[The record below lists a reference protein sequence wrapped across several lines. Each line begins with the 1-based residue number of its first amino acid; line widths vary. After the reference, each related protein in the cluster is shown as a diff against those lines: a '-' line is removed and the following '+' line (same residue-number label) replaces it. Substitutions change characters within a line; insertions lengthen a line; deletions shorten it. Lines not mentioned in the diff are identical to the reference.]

1 MKLTHV
7 FFTTILIC
15 IIVAVFGRWF
25 LNQEIIGGDWSYY
38 YHEMLK
44 EFTFF
49 PLSWNP
55 GNGNGLGAIEPLYSL
70 KIFSN
75 FTIVLST
82 SSGLPWAVVY
92 KIFWFG
98 LFIALSILSST
109 ALLKSILS
117 NIKYWQLVIGG
128 VIFTLNTHILMIVGG
143 GQMGV
148 ALAYV
153 IAPLVLARFIII
165 VQSSKFNPSASL
177 RARVQSSLIV
187 GLVLALQVMFDSRI
201 TYITMLTVSMYYVVS
216 IKYYTCRTNIL
227 NTLYSILYTLVI
239 PIGIAILLHGSWI
252 LPMLLFRENPL
263 VDAGQAYTNV
273 GMVQF
278 LSFAHFSDAI
288 ALLHPNWPEN
298 LFGKVYFMRPE
309 FLFLPILAYSSLLF
323 LKKSNIIIFFALLGL
338 LGSFLA
344 KGASPPFGEVYLWM
358 FDHVPGFVLF
368 RDPTKWYLMIA
379 LSYSVL
385 IPFSA
390 YSIYGWLNSK
400 LKSQKSKPQL
410 KTQNYSLIVLFLF
423 FVGYW
428 VILIHPA
435 IFGQLGGTF
444 RKNEVPKEYIELKDF
459 LHNQPEFF
467 RTLWIPRGVRFNY
480 FSNKHLVIVSD
491 LLFGTRDIITV
502 SKKLHSAET
511 KTYLQKLGIKYIIVP
526 FDYFGEIFVKNRKYD
541 EEQYKDTIEQL
552 ETLPWLKR
560 LHSFGKIVV
569 FEVPHPKDRF
579 WLTGNGKISYTMI
592 NPVDYDLTISTTE
605 PQSLIFSENY
615 NPSWVATSDNITFV
629 SKKTIF
635 GLNSFSLPK
644 KGNYSI
650 KITFAQQKYYEYGQI
665 ISMITLISVVLTIL
679 VFRKKKL

>member
-148 ALAYV
+148 ALAYA
-153 IAPLVLARFIII
+153 IAPLVLARFIPL
-165 VQSSKFNPSASL
+165 VQNLSVNWTINL
-177 RARVQSSLIV
+177 RNSLIAS
-187 GLVLALQVMFDSRI
+187 LVLAAQLMFDLRI
-201 TYITMLTVSMYYVVS
+201 VYITLFVIGLYMLLRVMYAFTHVS
-216 IKYYTCRTNIL
+216 L
-227 NTLYSILYTLVI
+227 LYLFFLGL
-239 PIGIAILLHGSWI
+239 PIGIVTLLHASWVF
-252 LPMLLFRENPL
+252 PLLLLRQNPL

-344 KGASPPFGEVYLWM
+344 KGANPPFGEVYLWM

-385 IPFSA
+385 IPFSIGQICIWFSSHTKF
-390 YSIYGWLNSK
+390 SIFNFQFSN
-400 LKSQKSKPQL
+400 KSQFL
-410 KTQNYSLIVLFLF
+410 NVQNFFFFFPFSF
-423 FVGYW
+423 FVF
-428 VILIHPA
+428 LIRPA
-435 IFGQLGGTF
+435 ILGQLGGTF
-444 RKNEVPKEYIELKDF
+444 QKHEIPKEYIVLKDF
-459 LHNQPEFF
+459 LHDQPEFF

-526 FDYFGEIFVKNRKYD
+526 FDPLGEIFVKNRKYD

-644 KGNYSI
+644 KVNYSI

-665 ISMITLISVVLTIL
+665 ISMVTLISVALAII
-679 VFRKKKL
+679 VFQKKKV